1 MTQSIVS
8 SMKSSEI
15 FKTNQAKTY
24 LPLILDRKIMT
35 IKFIE
40 TKIILKEY
48 IEHNKDQNKLNE
60 PTTWTMMKNKFITI
74 FQFCHS
80 SRHVTGYLVSD

>member
-8 SMKSSEI
+8 SMKGSEI

-48 IEHNKDQNKLNE
+48 ITQ
-60 PTTWTMMKNKFITI
+60 
-74 FQFCHS
+74 
-80 SRHVTGYLVSD
+80 

>member
-1 MTQSIVS
+1 MVTKKHLKKKKKMTQSIVS

-48 IEHNKDQNKLNE
+48 RTQ
-60 PTTWTMMKNKFITI
+60 
-74 FQFCHS
+74 
-80 SRHVTGYLVSD
+80 